1 VTLRIEGL
9 TKSFDS
15 KTVLNDISFSV
26 DRGEVFGLLGPN
38 GAGKTTMILI
48 ILDILGPDSGRISIF
63 GDRLSEAIKDRIGYL
78 PEESDLY
85 PNVTVRD
92 CIRYF
97 SRLKGFDAT
106 DERIDHWLQRMKLG
120 EYGDKS
126 VEELSKGMQRLL
138 HIIISFIHEPDFLVL
153 DEPFSGLDP
162 VNKELVKDI
171 VLDLKSRGMTII
183 MSTHQMD
190 EVEKMCDRILM
201 INKGD
206 QVLYGNLNEIKGRH
220 GSSIVVAYEG
230 ELPPLED
237 IERVND
243 YGNFAELIIG
253 RGADPQAILRELVE
267 RVTIRKFEVKTP
279 SLDEIFIEV
288 VGNEE

>member
-1 VTLRIEGL
+1 MMIEDL

-15 KTVLNDISFSV
+15 KTVLSDISFSV
-26 DRGEVFGLLGPN
+26 NEGEVFGLLGPN
-38 GAGKTTMILI
+38 GAGKTTMILM
-48 ILDILGPDSGRISIF
+48 ILDILEPDSGRISIF
-63 GDRLSEAIKDRIGYL
+63 GDRLTEAIKDRIGYL

-85 PNVTVRD
+85 PNVTLRD
-92 CIRYF
+92 CITYF

-106 DERIDHWLQRMKLG
+106 NERIDHWLRRMKLG
-120 EYGDKS
+120 EYKDRS
-126 VEELSKGMQRLL
+126 VTDLSKGMQRLL
-138 HIIISFIHEPDFLVL
+138 HIIISIIHEPDILVL

-171 VLDLKSRGMTII
+171 ILDLKSRGMTII

-190 EVEKMCDRILM
+190 EVEKMCDRILT
-201 INKGD
+201 INKGH
-206 QVLYGNLNEIKGRH
+206 QVLYGNLNEIKNRH

-230 ELPPLED
+230 KLPPMEG

-253 RGADPQAILRELVE
+253 KDTDPQAILRELVE
-267 RVTIRKFEVKTP
+267 SVTVRKFEVKTP
-279 SLDEIFIEV
+279 SLNEIFLKV